1 MGRRGPKKH
10 LKTLAAP
17 HHWMLPKTAGVYAFR
32 PRAGPHKLRE
42 CLPLGIL
49 IRNRLKYA
57 LNGYEI
63 KKVMMARQIKVDGK
77 VRTDIKYPAGYMDVV
92 SIPKTGEDFRLIY
105 DTKGRFV
112 IHAINSEEARH
123 KLCRVKSLMIG
134 KNGIPFLVTHDGR
147 TIRYPNPDCKVG
159 DTVEIDIES
168 GKISNWVKF
177 DSGNLCMITGGRNLG
192 RIGTIQSRDRHP
204 GSFDIVNVKDS
215 AGHGFSTRMS
225 NIFIIGKGSKPMI
238 SLPRDKG
245 IRKSIAEERDAR
257 LAAKL
262 S

>member
-1 MGRRGPKKH
+1 
-10 LKTLAAP
+10 
-17 HHWMLPKTAGVYAFR
+17 
-32 PRAGPHKLRE
+32 
-42 CLPLGIL
+42 
-49 IRNRLKYA
+49 
-57 LNGYEI
+57 
-63 KKVMMARQIKVDGK
+63 
-77 VRTDIKYPAGYMDVV
+77 
-92 SIPKTGEDFRLIY
+92 
-105 DTKGRFV
+105 
-112 IHAINSEEARH
+112 
-123 KLCRVKSLMIG
+123 MIG

-215 AGHGFSTRMS
+215 AGNTFSTRMS

-245 IRKSIAEERDAR
+245 IRKTIAEERDAR